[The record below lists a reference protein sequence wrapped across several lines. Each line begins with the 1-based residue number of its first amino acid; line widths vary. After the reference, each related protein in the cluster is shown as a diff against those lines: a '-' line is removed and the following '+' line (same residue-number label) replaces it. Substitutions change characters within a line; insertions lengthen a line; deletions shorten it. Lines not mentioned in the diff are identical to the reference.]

1 MTIINAPT
9 QLDTVGIGRRILGWK
24 FAKRHPLMLIG
35 GGMLAILICLA
46 VGAPLIAGDPLAVD
60 PFHRLQKPSTD
71 LILGSDNLGR
81 DVFARTIY
89 GARVSLLV
97 GLAAAGCAILFGL
110 IIGILAGYNRRFDS
124 IAMRLMDGV
133 MSLPTILLAIALVSL
148 TRGGIGI
155 LIIAIMIPQVPS
167 IARLVRSVVLGAKER
182 PYVEAAFCGG
192 ARLPK
197 ILWRHILPSTIP
209 PLIVQ
214 SAYVCANAILTEAGL
229 SFLGAGVPPEIP
241 SWGNMISSSRVY
253 LPIAPWTVFAPGI
266 ALGLMVLAVN
276 LLGDGIRDALDP
288 RSRRR

>member
-1 MTIINAPT
+1 MTIINAPV

-24 FAKRHPLMLIG
+24 FAKRHSLMLIG

-167 IARLVRSVVLGAKER
+167 IARLVRSVVLSAKER
-182 PYVEAAFCGG
+182 PFVEAAFCGG

-197 ILWRHILPSTIP
+197 VLWRHILPSTIP

>member
-1 MTIINAPT
+1 MAMINAPT
-9 QLDTVGIGRRILGWK
+9 KLEAVGLGHHVQGRR
-24 FAKRHPLMLIG
+24 FVRRHPLMIIG
-35 GGMLAILICLA
+35 GGMLVILVCLA
-46 VGAPLIAGDPLAVD
+46 VAAPLFAGDPLAVD
-60 PFHRLQKPSTD
+60 PFHRLQGPSRAMFF
-71 LILGSDNLGR
+71 GSDNLGR
-81 DVFARTIY
+81 DVFARTIF

-97 GLAAAGCAILFGL
+97 GLASAGCAIFFGL

-148 TRGGIGI
+148 AGGGVGI
-155 LIIAIMIPQVPS
+155 LVIAIMIPQVPS
-167 IARLVRSVVLGAKER
+167 IARLVRSVVLTAKER

-197 ILWRHILPSTIP
+197 VLWRHILPSTVP

-253 LPIAPWTVFAPGI
+253 LPIAPWTVFAPGV

-288 RSRRR
+288 RGRRH